1 MNLETVHFE
10 GLIMSDKKPPETKTE
25 PTTLGPQLLQALG
38 SVPFDPADL
47 PSPAS
52 DAWESLREEAAGLE
66 EDNEAVAAQ

>member
-10 GLIMSDKKPPETKTE
+10 GLIMSDKKPPETDF
-25 PTTLGPQLLQALG
+25 TTLGPQLLQALG
-38 SVPFDPADL
+38 SVPLDPADL

-52 DAWESLREEAAGLE
+52 DAWESLREEAASLE